1 MTHPPD
7 VLAAASA
14 LTGIAQEPGLD
25 HTLGLLAE
33 GYRFMGKRFER
44 YRTDIFQTR
53 LMMYPAICVVGE
65 EAARMFYVPGRF
77 TRQGALPATA
87 FSLLQDFGSV
97 ATLNGET
104 HRTRKRMFMSLMTP
118 GAMQQ
123 LYDIAAERWRAR
135 TAAWERAGQV
145 VLHDEVERILC
156 EAICAWSGIQ
166 LSADD
171 AARRTREFSGM
182 IDGAGGVGPR
192 FVRGALLRRQTEQWA
207 QGLIADVRAGR
218 LAPPDGSALAVI
230 ARHEDLPG
238 QPLPVDI
245 AAIELI
251 NVLRP
256 TVAVA
261 RFVTFAALAL
271 HQHPEYRDGLA
282 DGGDASLQFVQE
294 VRRFYPF
301 FPAVGGRALEAFEW
315 RGHRFDKGDWVL
327 LDLYGTNHDARLWE
341 QSNRFRPERF
351 AGWQGNP
358 NTLIP
363 QGGGDFHTN
372 HRCPGEWIT
381 IGLMQTLLRLLVSET
396 RYSVPRQNFWIDLSR
411 MPAIP
416 ASRVVLRDARRVAA
430 G

>member
-1 MTHPPD
+1 MHRPD
-7 VLAAASA
+7 DACATLSSMN
-14 LTGIAQEPGLD
+14 GIAQEPGLD
-25 HTLGLLAE
+25 HTFALLSEA
-33 GYRFMGKRFER
+33 YRFIGKRCER
-44 YRTDIFQTR
+44 YQTDIFATR
-53 LMMYPAICVVGE
+53 LMMRQAICAVGE
-65 EAARMFYVPGRF
+65 DAARMFYVPGRF

-87 FSLLQDFGSV
+87 LGLLQDFGSV
-97 ATLNGET
+97 ATLNGDK

-118 GAMQQ
+118 AAMQQ
-123 LYDIAAERWRAR
+123 LYDIAAQCWRTR
-135 TAAWERAGQV
+135 TSAWEKVAQV

-156 EAICAWSGIQ
+156 EAVCTWSGID
-166 LSADD
+166 LSRDE
-171 AARRTREFSGM
+171 AAQRTREFSGM
-182 IDGAGGVGPR
+182 IDGAGAVGPR
-192 FVRGALLRRQTEQWA
+192 FVRGVVLRRQTERWA
-207 QGLIADVRAGR
+207 QGLIAAVRAGQ
-218 LAPPDGSALAVI
+218 LAPPAGSALAVI

-238 QPLPVDI
+238 QTLPVDV

-271 HQHPEYRDGLA
+271 HQHPQYRDGLA
-282 DGGDASLQFVQE
+282 SGGDESLQFVQE

-315 RGHRFDKGDWVL
+315 RGHRFDKGAWVL

-341 QSNRFRPERF
+341 QPKRFRPERF

-358 NTLIP
+358 DTLIP

-416 ASRVVLRDARRVAA
+416 ASRVVLRDAHRVEAA
-430 G
+430 